1 MDTDLSALAK
11 MIYSGT
17 DSFYCFRRSGN
28 VHYQSHTARAQG
40 LNNPFSI
47 RSFMSDKSRACAV
60 LCYVVVGII
69 WYFLDKDL
77 KNDPFVKFHVKQ
89 AIIFFLFFL
98 ILQAVVSILIMQRL
112 IRPIVGVLQL
122 VFWIFGMVVALQ
134 GKQTPLPVI
143 GSMARILRF

>member
-1 MDTDLSALAK
+1 
-11 MIYSGT
+11 
-17 DSFYCFRRSGN
+17 
-28 VHYQSHTARAQG
+28 
-40 LNNPFSI
+40 
-47 RSFMSDKSRACAV
+47 MSDKSRACAV

-98 ILQAVVSILIMQRL
+98 ILQA